1 MFDIS
6 IMNRRYF
13 EICFTVTVEDE
24 DGNEQPEQKR
34 IELKIEPPKM
44 KTLKRLIRISKADR
58 EDSMDELT
66 EAVRLLLNKNKSG
79 YIVSMDIIDSLD
91 FDELLEILN
100 KYFDWLGAEKKSPN

>member
-6 IMNRRYF
+6 TINKRYF
-13 EICFTVTVEDE
+13 EVCFTVAFEAEDC
-24 DGNEQPEQKR
+24 DGESIEKK

-44 KTLKRLIRISKADR
+44 KTLKRLISISKTNR

-66 EAVRLLLNKNKSG
+66 EAVRLLLNKNKTG
-79 YIVSMDIIDSLD
+79 YVVPMDIIDNID
-91 FDELLEILN
+91 YDELIEILN